1 MLSSFPPIADP
12 NSRLLILGTMP
23 GEQSLRLGQ
32 YYGNPRNHFWR
43 LIYTL
48 FDDGVGG
55 VGGCSGGADDSR
67 GGGQDGQGSDNGIV
81 ASAGACNGHR
91 ALRCNV
97 RGDARGEA
105 GRMPHAEYAE
115 RIDFVRRHGVALWD
129 VLASCEREGSLDSR
143 IRQEQANDFAAFFAA
158 HPQIR
163 HVFFNGAAAE
173 KLYLKHAA
181 SSVSG
186 LPLTFHRLPSSSPAL
201 TAPFEQKLAAWK
213 AIREV

>member
-1 MLSSFPPIADP
+1 MLSSFPPIADTG
-12 NSRLLILGTMP
+12 SRLLILGTMP

-48 FDDGVGG
+48 FSEQKGN
-55 VGGCSGGADDSR
+55 R
-67 GGGQDGQGSDNGIV
+67 HGSDDDRRV
-81 ASAGACNGHR
+81 
-91 ALRCNV
+91 
-97 RGDARGEA
+97 
-105 GRMPHAEYAE
+105 PHAEYAE

-143 IRQEQANDFAAFFAA
+143 IRQEQANDFAAFFTA
-158 HPQIR
+158 HPLIR

-173 KLYLKHAA
+173 KLFLKHAA
-181 SSVSG
+181 PSVSG
-186 LPLTFHRLPSSSPAL
+186 LPLAFHRLPSSSPAL